1 MSKIAFVFPGQASQ
15 YIGMGK
21 ELWGTFPSAKDI
33 FAQADEVL
41 SFPLTQLC
49 FEGPA
54 EKLQSTENTQPAVFT
69 VSIAA
74 LLALREKGVK
84 PDVIVGHSFGE
95 YAALVAAEAIKFEDA
110 FKLVRKRAQFMQE
123 AVPSGKGKMV
133 AIIGLSRDQVVAICE
148 EASELGVVEPVAFN
162 RPEQIVISGEKDA
175 VNKAAELAIKRGA
188 EEARDLATSAPF
200 HCSLMRPAQDRLRGE
215 LYETKINDPQIPF
228 ITTVKGEF
236 VHSGQEVRERL
247 IEQMTSPVLWCDSV
261 QTMVNFGVSI
271 CIEVGPG
278 KVLSRL
284 IRGINGSLKRLNV
297 EDLESLD
304 NTIHYLT

>member
-123 AVPSGKGKMV
+123 
-133 AIIGLSRDQVVAICE
+133 VAICE